1 MSYATIA
8 ACTADVEFQARL
20 TGALADEGVPN
31 PEVRYY
37 EVRWQI
43 AADPSIEPPYAY
55 AIETGNP
62 SPGGDPTVVTDEML
76 LAAVQAAQGTP
87 AQ

>member
-8 ACTADVEFQARL
+8 TCTVDVEFQARL
-20 TGALADEGVPN
+20 TAALADEGVTN

-37 EVRWQI
+37 EVRWAI

-76 LAAVQAAQGTP
+76 LAAVQALQGVP
-87 AQ
+87 S